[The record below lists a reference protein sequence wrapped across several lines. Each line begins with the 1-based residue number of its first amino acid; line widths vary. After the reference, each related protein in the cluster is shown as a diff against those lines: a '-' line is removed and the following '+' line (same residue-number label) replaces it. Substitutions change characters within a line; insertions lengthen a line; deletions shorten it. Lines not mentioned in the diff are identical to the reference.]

1 MHCLLHE
8 PSMLAQ
14 NHDHDRHRKFP
25 EFLLAECSLKCLKC
39 SYRHPPDETALPRC
53 KTVGWKSLTANS
65 FRVFIT
71 QFFHHYYSNQQ
82 PTKHVTQGLLK
93 IAYEGKL
100 WLVAVTNEWT
110 HNLGFKGHQV
120 DQNTHKGVSGL
131 DNFALLPSP
140 PEQQTFKS
148 ELDHRSTTSGS
159 LGLNHV

>member
-14 NHDHDRHRKFP
+14 NHDHDCHRKFP

-93 IAYEGKL
+93 NAYEGKL

-110 HNLGFKGHQV
+110 PNLGFKGHQV
-120 DQNTHKGVSGL
+120 DQIPKRAYPDWTI
-131 DNFALLPSP
+131 LLCCLHP
-140 PEQQTFKS
+140 PNNSLINQN
-148 ELDHRSTTSGS
+148 LTTGAQPQ
-159 LGLNHV
+159 GPWG